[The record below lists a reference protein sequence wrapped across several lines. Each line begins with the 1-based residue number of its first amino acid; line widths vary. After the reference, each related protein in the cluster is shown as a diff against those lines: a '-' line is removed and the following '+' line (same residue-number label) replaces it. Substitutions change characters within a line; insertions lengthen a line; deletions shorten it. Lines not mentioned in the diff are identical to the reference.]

1 MSLVLWFG
9 WRGICWGNTIA
20 VSSLYTVH
28 CIQCSLHC
36 KYNGPRMR
44 ERLSSIQ
51 RLDHTCKIKWP
62 LNRGASG
69 HLAVFV
75 LIAPWK
81 PASPITSHM
90 LYVCVYTELHSMVQ
104 GFIQKGVGFLSGGG
118 GVGICPSPP

>member
-1 MSLVLWFG
+1 MGEVVSLVLWFG

-20 VSSLYTVH
+20 VSSLYTVV
-28 CIQCSLHC
+28 SSAAF
-36 KYNGPRMR
+36 KYNGPSMR

-51 RLDHTCKIKWP
+51 RLDHTCKIKCP

-81 PASPITSHM
+81 PAS
-90 LYVCVYTELHSMVQ
+90 Q
-104 GFIQKGVGFLSGGG
+104 
-118 GVGICPSPP
+118 